1 MFLYADMV
9 GWSGERF
16 PPLDDIYKNNKLN
29 IPRKVQN
36 GFSFFKSVATAW
48 LTLLGLTYW
57 HLLKSSDY
65 HQKKKTLERL
75 GLVWGIPDIPMTRLE
90 ITLTSTDGNRVC
102 TPDKV
107 PSCLIF
113 PPHLISTLTWDGRR
127 TGVVI
132 TMLHMSK
139 QTWADEG
146 LMLGS
151 AAITSRAQ
159 HRPCGNDSER
169 HAFPTISCYSPPG
182 PRPQRKLLHC
192 WVKNQWD
199 YLVSVTPVHHLFL
212 SPHCWLQRHILMILF
227 GGTTG
232 RAGAGNHGKAGSK
245 NSRTESDAW
254 KISTKNKREKKVP

>member
-1 MFLYADMV
+1 MCCNRMTHTF
-9 GWSGERF
+9 RF
-16 PPLDDIYKNNKLN
+16 DLLALVEKQWLPPE
-29 IPRKVQN
+29 
-36 GFSFFKSVATAW
+36 
-48 LTLLGLTYW
+48 
-57 HLLKSSDY
+57 
-65 HQKKKTLERL
+65 KKTLERL
-75 GLVWGIPDIPMTRLE
+75 GLVWGIPDIPITRLE

-159 HRPCGNDSER
+159 HGPCGNDSER

-182 PRPQRKLLHC
+182 PWPQRKLLHC

-199 YLVSVTPVHHLFL
+199 YLVSVTPVHHLFV
-212 SPHCWLQRHILMILF
+212 SPLADYRGIY
-227 GGTTG
+227 
-232 RAGAGNHGKAGSK
+232 
-245 NSRTESDAW
+245 
-254 KISTKNKREKKVP
+254 